1 MLETGMNRIR
11 SSVFSLLLLLLVS
24 ASAFAQTR
32 RVSGRVTV
40 EGSGEPLVAASV
52 NVVGTSIGGYTDD
65 QGRFTLAAPDGPV
78 TLRIRR
84 IGFVQKNI
92 PVAAGDQ
99 DVTVTLTRD
108 VLELETQVVTGAA
121 TTVSSLNAAN
131 DVAVVSSEKLNRVPT
146 PTIDQALQGKVAG
159 AVITQ
164 NSALRAVEPRFSCA
178 APRRSWAATARC
190 TSSTA

>member
-1 MLETGMNRIR
+1 MNRIR

-40 EGSGEPLVAASV
+40 EASGEPLVAASV

-65 QGRFTLAAPDGPV
+65 QGRFTLTAPDGPV

-99 DVTVTLTRD
+99 DVTATLTRD
-108 VLELETQVVTGAA
+108 VLELET
-121 TTVSSLNAAN
+121 
-131 DVAVVSSEKLNRVPT
+131 
-146 PTIDQALQGKVAG
+146 
-159 AVITQ
+159 
-164 NSALRAVEPRFSCA
+164 
-178 APRRSWAATARC
+178 
-190 TSSTA
+190 